1 MRGIVVRTIVLIAAI
16 APPAFSQAN
25 NAAPRPS
32 FEVATIK
39 PNTPDGGQMMITRPG
54 GRLSVVG
61 ATLKML
67 VGAAYR
73 VRDFQVIGGPN
84 WINTDRFDIEAKA
97 EQGANI
103 RDGETGLLMMQSLLA
118 DRFQL
123 KIHKETREL
132 PLYELVVAREGVKLQ
147 FVPEPERP
155 GPNAPPPPLT
165 PGGKFPPGHP
175 GITASWRGN
184 WLCSNNGDL
193 RPVALTNARP
203 YNRG

>member
-1 MRGIVVRTIVLIAAI
+1 
-16 APPAFSQAN
+16 
-25 NAAPRPS
+25 
-32 FEVATIK
+32 
-39 PNTPDGGQMMITRPG
+39 MMITRPG

-84 WINTDRFDIEAKA
+84 WINAGRFDIEAKA

-132 PLYELVVAREGVKLQ
+132 PLYELVVARD
-147 FVPEPERP
+147 P
-155 GPNAPPPPLT
+155 A
-165 PGGKFPPGHP
+165 
-175 GITASWRGN
+175 
-184 WLCSNNGDL
+184 
-193 RPVALTNARP
+193 ARP
-203 YNRG
+203 CEQIR